1 MPSRHDRAAPVTRR
15 SVPLAAVPFVASLV
29 SISNVQRALGAG
41 GGGVTFPFPAGLPT
55 LWTYVSLPGVSAG
68 GIGTVTGPGA
78 LVAALP
84 LFLVGLVVT
93 SALEAGFL
101 GVLDGRIGPGDASFA
116 KSIERFT
123 LRIVGVNLVRVAVVL
138 AALPFLVFPPL
149 AILVV
154 LALGYLTYGLPF
166 VVVTR
171 DAGVLPALERTVG
184 HATDGGA
191 YATFGF
197 AHLFAGAVASFF
209 LSGLARNGG
218 LPGILFGAA
227 VVAVPAVFVAAYGVL
242 VFRDLGGR
250 NETAS
255 DRGVGPGSAVAS

>member
-1 MPSRHDRAAPVTRR
+1 MPSRHDRAAAVTRR

-84 LFLVGLVVT
+84 LFLVGL
-93 SALEAGFL
+93 
-101 GVLDGRIGPGDASFA
+101 
-116 KSIERFT
+116 
-123 LRIVGVNLVRVAVVL
+123 
-138 AALPFLVFPPL
+138 
-149 AILVV
+149 
-154 LALGYLTYGLPF
+154 
-166 VVVTR
+166 VVTR

-255 DRGVGPGSAVAS
+255 NRGVGPGSAVAS